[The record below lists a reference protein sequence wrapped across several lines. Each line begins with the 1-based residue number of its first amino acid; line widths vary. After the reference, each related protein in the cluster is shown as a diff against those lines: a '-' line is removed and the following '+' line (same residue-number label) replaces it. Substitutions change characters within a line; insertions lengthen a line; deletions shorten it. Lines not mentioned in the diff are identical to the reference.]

1 MEALPHDVHLVDCH
15 YVRPELAG
23 AYIVRAGGRA
33 ALVECNTS
41 LAVPR
46 LLAAL
51 QTLGLTRD
59 AVDWVFVT
67 HVHLDHAG
75 GAGALLRELPT
86 ARLVV
91 HPKGARHLIDPRRL
105 VEGATSV
112 YGSARMAELYG
123 EIVPVPT
130 ERVFAPED
138 AAVIEV
144 GGRPLQVLHTPGHAS
159 HHIAIHD
166 PESAGVFTGD
176 VYGLAYRALATPEG
190 PFLFP
195 STAPNQLDPPA
206 MLASMARIEALDP
219 RTLYLTHYGAI
230 PFAPRLGEGLRAL
243 LSTWTHLARAAV
255 QHHEDPSTM
264 LAALSRQVHFSLWSR
279 YVRALGR
286 PGDEALFGVWM
297 ALDADI
303 GSQGLLHWARTNPE
317 R

>member
-23 AYIVRAGGRA
+23 AYIVRAGDRA
-33 ALVECNTS
+33 AFVECNTS

-51 QTLGLTRD
+51 DAIGLARD

-75 GAGALLRELPT
+75 GAGALLRELPA

-105 VEGATSV
+105 IEGATAV
-112 YGSARMAELYG
+112 YGPERMTALYG
-123 EIVPVPT
+123 EIAPVPAA
-130 ERVFAPED
+130 RVHSPED
-138 AAVIEV
+138 GAIVEV
-144 GGRPLQVLHTPGHAS
+144 GGRPLRVLHTPGHAR
-159 HHIAIHD
+159 HHIAVHD
-166 PESAGVFTGD
+166 PTSAGVFTGD
-176 VYGLAYRALATPEG
+176 VYGLAYRAMATPEG

-206 MLASMARIEALDP
+206 MLASMARIEACEP

-230 PFAPRLGEGLRAL
+230 PFEPSLGEGLRAL
-243 LSTWTHLARAAV
+243 LSSWTHLARAAV
-255 QHHEDPSTM
+255 QHHSDPAAM

-279 YVRALGR
+279 YIRALGAA
-286 PGDEALFGVWM
+286 GDEALFGTWM

-303 GSQGLLHWARTNPE
+303 GSQGLLHWARTSPE
-317 R
+317 G